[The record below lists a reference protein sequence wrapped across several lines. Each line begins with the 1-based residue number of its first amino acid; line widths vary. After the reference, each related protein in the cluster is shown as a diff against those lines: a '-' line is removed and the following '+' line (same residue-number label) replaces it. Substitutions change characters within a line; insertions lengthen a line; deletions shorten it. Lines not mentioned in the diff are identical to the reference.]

1 MNACAPLPS
10 DRCAP
15 LMRHGS
21 TTLQPAVESSGELY
35 VDFDS
40 SSGEEE
46 FVVTNI
52 DPFSV
57 KNILL
62 DEVARIE
69 KECGLV

>member
-1 MNACAPLPS
+1 LW
-10 DRCAP
+10 
-15 LMRHGS
+15 
-21 TTLQPAVESSGELY
+21 

-40 SSGEEE
+40 RSGEEE

-62 DEVARIE
+62 DEAARIE
-69 KECGLV
+69 KEWGLV

>member
-1 MNACAPLPS
+1 MW
-10 DRCAP
+10 
-15 LMRHGS
+15 
-21 TTLQPAVESSGELY
+21 

-40 SSGEEE
+40 RSGEEE

-62 DEVARIE
+62 EEVARIE
-69 KECGLV
+69 KEWGLVLLTGSRLHFVLPDTLLGSYHQALAVRDR

>member
-1 MNACAPLPS
+1 LW
-10 DRCAP
+10 
-15 LMRHGS
+15 
-21 TTLQPAVESSGELY
+21 

-40 SSGEEE
+40 RSGEEE

-69 KECGLV
+69 KEWGLV